1 MVGCEDEESNA
12 TACRLAAKY
21 HKPGIGGSDAHKMDC
36 VGLAYT
42 EVPDT
47 VQTETDLINCIKA
60 QEVVGCGGTLYR
72 RTTKE
77 KIGKVNT
84 VLVYSFWF
92 YNKFFTLVKTHKR
105 NRKLRAEYSDREAQI

>member
-1 MVGCEDEESNA
+1 MPARMKNPMLRPAVLPRSTINPASAEVI
-12 TACRLAAKY
+12 
-21 HKPGIGGSDAHKMDC
+21 PIMDC

-60 QEVVGCGGTLYR
+60 QEVIGCGGTLYR